1 MVKRKEEKKKK
12 IVVMGNFVSSKLE
25 DVSTECLVAAV
36 KGLGEDFSCCAEMME
51 CCNMDGGNTLS

>member
-1 MVKRKEEKKKK
+1 
-12 IVVMGNFVSSKLE
+12 MGNFVSSKLE

-51 CCNMDGGNTLS
+51 CCNMDGGNALS